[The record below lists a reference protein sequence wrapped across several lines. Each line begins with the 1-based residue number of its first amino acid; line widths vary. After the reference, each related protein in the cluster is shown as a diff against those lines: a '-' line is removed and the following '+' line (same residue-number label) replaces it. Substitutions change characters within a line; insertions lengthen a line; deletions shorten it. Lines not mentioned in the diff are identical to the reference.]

1 MVNYVDKQIAK
12 LKKEKQD
19 IEEKK
24 LINDFVGYSDK
35 KTLIKRF
42 EKFKSIFGENETDF
56 YKLSEYL
63 KKEYGDDIRYYGP
76 KSGRS
81 CFQIWLQI
89 DNRLVDIID
98 LSIWTDNE
106 IQVRILDPKSSSIL
120 DEKIVKKFKI
130 KENSKAFKYFI
141 DTIVAASKRI

>member
-1 MVNYVDKQIAK
+1 MVNYVDKQITK

-19 IEEKK
+19 FEEKK

-81 CFQIWLQI
+81 CFKIWLQI

-120 DEKIVKKFKI
+120 DKKIVKKFKI